1 MMNSNESIL
10 YSVNEIDRSKYFNY
24 NIFIINVI
32 FMFFEYMW
40 SDVLV
45 QERRNLFVINEF
57 WIYSWS
63 LIFV

>member
-1 MMNSNESIL
+1 MNSNESIL
-10 YSVNEIDRSKYFNY
+10 YSVNEIDRRKYFNY

-57 WIYSWS
+57 WIYS
-63 LIFV
+63 